1 MVTKTAPVDGTATS
15 IFTIFPTGTSPP
27 TVVIGTPS
35 LNQLGQ
41 LSPPLNSNT
50 PTGTPV
56 ILGGASS
63 SSEIDPLVTSSPEGD
78 IVSIL
83 TLFQTSGSL
92 PFTSLT
98 WTMVSHLV
106 STTIVIVNVPTGLVE
121 TDELSTTL
129 PAIAT
134 PSPLLSTVSL
144 TSVSL
149 RPASVPSAS
158 LPSISLSALS
168 APTGLLPSSALPSP
182 IYPHHFSTKFV
193 STNSISTNSIT
204 TNALSTKSL
213 SAESLSADTLTINT
227 FSTNIVS
234 S

>member
-78 IVSIL
+78 ISAFTVCANTISSFPIHPNASSPHL
-83 TLFQTSGSL
+83 NCVFTYTSDYFS
-92 PFTSLT
+92 FVCTK
-98 WTMVSHLV
+98 
-106 STTIVIVNVPTGLVE
+106 
-121 TDELSTTL
+121 
-129 PAIAT
+129 
-134 PSPLLSTVSL
+134 
-144 TSVSL
+144 
-149 RPASVPSAS
+149 
-158 LPSISLSALS
+158 
-168 APTGLLPSSALPSP
+168 P

-193 STNSISTNSIT
+193 STNSITTNSIT

-213 SAESLSADTLTINT
+213 STRSVSTKSLSAEPVSAESLSADTLTINT

>member
-41 LSPPLNSNT
+41 LTPPLNSNT

-78 IVSIL
+78 ISAFTVCANTISSFPIHPNASSPHL
-83 TLFQTSGSL
+83 NCVFTYTSDYFS
-92 PFTSLT
+92 FVCTK
-98 WTMVSHLV
+98 
-106 STTIVIVNVPTGLVE
+106 
-121 TDELSTTL
+121 
-129 PAIAT
+129 
-134 PSPLLSTVSL
+134 
-144 TSVSL
+144 
-149 RPASVPSAS
+149 
-158 LPSISLSALS
+158 
-168 APTGLLPSSALPSP
+168 P

-193 STNSISTNSIT
+193 STNSISTNSISTNSITTNSIT

-213 SAESLSADTLTINT
+213 STRSVSTKSLSAEPLSTEPVSAESLSADTLTINT